1 MVELRLAKC
10 SEGREGVAVL
20 QWRKLVGGS
29 VEQEGE
35 CRCSCQVNL
44 NAFDNLYTN
53 IQISVSLKGPVFNG
67 QIQYSTC
74 KKIWVVIFWLENYPT

>member
-1 MVELRLAKC
+1 M
-10 SEGREGVAVL
+10 AVL
-20 QWRKLVGGS
+20 QWRKLVGGIR

-44 NAFDNLYTN
+44 NASDNLYTS
-53 IQISVSLKGPVFNG
+53 IQISVSLKGHVFNG

>member
-1 MVELRLAKC
+1 MAKC

-20 QWRKLVGGS
+20 QWRKLVWGIR

-44 NAFDNLYTN
+44 NASDNLYTS
-53 IQISVSLKGPVFNG
+53 IQIVSVSFKRTCFHG
-67 QIQYSTC
+67 QIQSSTC
-74 KKIWVVIFWLENYPT
+74 KKIWVVIFWFENYHA